1 MTQAQQAEQA
11 RLEQFNALYD
21 ALCPEARRQ
30 LVQIMHDLK
39 AQQDREAAQ
48 AAEAGRA

>member
-1 MTQAQQAEQA
+1 MTQAQQAEQVK
-11 RLEQFNALYD
+11 QFEALYD
-21 ALCPEARRQ
+21 ALSPEARRQ
-30 LVQIMHDLK
+30 LVQIMRDLK